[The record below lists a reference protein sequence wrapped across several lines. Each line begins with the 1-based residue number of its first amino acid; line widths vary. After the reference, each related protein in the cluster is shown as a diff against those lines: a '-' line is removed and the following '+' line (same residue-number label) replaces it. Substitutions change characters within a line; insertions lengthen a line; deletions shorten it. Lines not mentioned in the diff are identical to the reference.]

1 MSSMIDDRFWVVN
14 IDSTH
19 TNILLQWKDPTF
31 TVLYEHAY
39 IIMADKL
46 CHSIWCERSP
56 AFPYTP
62 RVFTAD
68 PDGNGGSLR
77 CIKASR
83 QPTRGQSN
91 GHTMKMHGRIKG
103 EEKK

>member
-1 MSSMIDDRFWVVN
+1 MIDDRFWVVN

-19 TNILLQWKDPTF
+19 TNILLQWKDPTL

-39 IIMADKL
+39 IITADKL
-46 CHSIWCERSP
+46 CDSIWCERSP

-68 PDGNGGSLR
+68 PDGNGSSLR

-91 GHTMKMHGRIKG
+91 RHTMKTHESIKG
-103 EEKK
+103 EKKK